1 MIQKIFFS
9 CLLLIS
15 TNCFGL
21 KPDSLYVS
29 TPEALGLEYE
39 SVKVKTPDSFNLQ
52 VWKIKADSA
61 VRTNTTIILAYGDSG
76 NMSYW
81 LNHAAIMSQKG
92 FDMVLFDYRG
102 FGKSDPFE
110 MNPNQLYYNEF
121 VKDLTSVIQW
131 TKEQYPK
138 SKTGIWALS
147 MGTIMSTIALQNES
161 VDFLIGEGF
170 VSNPSDIQ
178 RKIREVKSKEIILPV
193 GFENYQDQVK
203 NLKVPILL
211 FAGSQDVFT
220 TQADS
225 KQIAKQRK
233 NRSLTV
239 FNGGHLQ
246 GFQTM
251 TKGFFGDRYI
261 AQIEKFISKLNS

>member
-1 MIQKIFFS
+1 MIQKLILFFAIIYS
-9 CLLLIS
+9 S
-15 TNCFGL
+15 SCFGL
-21 KPDSLYVS
+21 KPDSLYIS
-29 TPEALGLEYE
+29 TPEALGLKYE
-39 SVKVKTPDSFNLQ
+39 SPTIKTTDSVNIQ
-52 VWKIKADSA
+52 VWKITADST

-92 FDMVLFDYRG
+92 FDIVLFDYRG

-121 VKDLTSVIQW
+121 VTDLTSVIKW

-170 VSNPSDIQ
+170 VLNPSDIQ
-178 RKIREVKSKEIILPV
+178 KKIREVKSKEIILPV
-193 GFENYQDQVK
+193 GYENYQDQVK
-203 NLKVPILL
+203 NIKVPILL

-233 NRSLTV
+233 NRSLSV

-251 TKGFFGDRYI
+251 TKAFFGDLYI
-261 AQIEKFISKLNS
+261 TKIEQFVSKI

>member
-1 MIQKIFFS
+1 MIQKLILFFAIIYS
-9 CLLLIS
+9 S
-15 TNCFGL
+15 SCFGL
-21 KPDSLYVS
+21 KPDSLYIS
-29 TPEALGLEYE
+29 TPEALGLKYE
-39 SVKVKTPDSFNLQ
+39 STTIKTTDSVNIQ
-52 VWKIKADSA
+52 VWKIPADSA
-61 VRTNTTIILAYGDSG
+61 VRTNTTIILTYGDSG

-121 VKDLTSVIQW
+121 VTDLTSIIKW

-178 RKIREVKSKEIILPV
+178 KKIREVKSKEIVLPV
-193 GFENYQDQVK
+193 GYENYQDQVK

-225 KQIAKQRK
+225 KLIAKQRK
-233 NRSLTV
+233 NRSSFV

-246 GFQTM
+246 GFQTL
-251 TKGFFGDRYI
+251 TKAFFGDLYI
-261 AQIEKFISKLNS
+261 AKIEQFISKI